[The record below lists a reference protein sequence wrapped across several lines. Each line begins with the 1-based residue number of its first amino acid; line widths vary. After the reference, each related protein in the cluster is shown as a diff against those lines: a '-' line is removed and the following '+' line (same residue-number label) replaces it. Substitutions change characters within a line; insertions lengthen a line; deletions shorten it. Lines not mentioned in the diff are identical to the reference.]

1 MKKGKAEEME
11 NKKVEELPFDME
23 EELWKLFQKEVI
35 PMKNWTPKELKA
47 KLDETVIGQDP
58 AKKVLSVAIS
68 NHMKR
73 IQDDSGRIRKSNLLL
88 IGPSGS
94 GKTLLIQTLAHIL
107 DIPMVIVDATTLTQA
122 GYVGNDVESILTRLL
137 MEAGGDLLK
146 AEKGIVFIDEIDKI
160 GQKSTYSVAGSPM
173 GTGVQH
179 ALLKLIEGANVQVPL
194 SAGNHNP
201 NQSIILNTKKVLFLC
216 GGAFEE
222 LERTRKEKKNLIG
235 FEREGKCTVSID
247 QSIQESLVEFGLIPE
262 FVGRLNTI
270 VQLKELTKPELVSIL
285 KSGKF
290 ALMKEYQRILELDGI
305 NLVFEEDALEE
316 IAELALRRKIG
327 ARGLRSILEEILQE
341 TMYQAS
347 GGPEKKVIVD
357 QAMVLE
363 QTMGCQVY
371 WSSFL
376 VTLCSEIMLYIE
388 TPLVSYSYSLN
399 EVSHSCTS

>member
-35 PMKNWTPKELKA
+35 PMKNWTPKERKA

-88 IGPSGS
+88 IGPSES

-107 DIPMVIVDATTLTQA
+107 DIPMLIVDATTLTQA

-160 GQKSTYSVAGSPM
+160 GQKSTYSVAGSPI

-201 NQSIILNTKKVLFLC
+201 NQSIIFNTKNILFFC
-216 GGAFEE
+216 GGAFEGI
-222 LERTRKEKKNLIG
+222 ERTRKEKKNLIG
-235 FEREGKCTVSID
+235 FEREGKSTVSID

-262 FVGRLNTI
+262 FVGRLSTI
-270 VQLKELTKPELVSIL
+270 VQLKELTKPELVLIL

-347 GGPEKKVIVD
+347 GGLEKKVIVD

-363 QTMGCQVY
+363 QTMGCQV
-371 WSSFL
+371 
-376 VTLCSEIMLYIE
+376 
-388 TPLVSYSYSLN
+388 
-399 EVSHSCTS
+399 

>member
-201 NQSIILNTKKVLFLC
+201 NQSIILNTKKILFLC

-305 NLVFEEDALEE
+305 NLIVK
-316 IAELALRRKIG
+316 RK
-327 ARGLRSILEEILQE
+327 RQ
-341 TMYQAS
+341 
-347 GGPEKKVIVD
+347 
-357 QAMVLE
+357 
-363 QTMGCQVY
+363 
-371 WSSFL
+371 
-376 VTLCSEIMLYIE
+376 
-388 TPLVSYSYSLN
+388 
-399 EVSHSCTS
+399 